1 VRLLRAGP
9 SAMPL
14 AQPLTTWLEATMAPL
29 AGCPGTETP
38 YSVSMPITRRVVMR
52 PA

>member
-1 VRLLRAGP
+1 
-9 SAMPL
+9 MPL

-29 AGCPGTETP
+29 AGWPGTETP
-38 YSVSMPITRRVVMR
+38 YSVSMPMTRRVVMR